1 MNDYDESQVVADND
15 TMDTTV
21 EDEVVEQPKEDKRP
35 SSVVKLLKQR
45 NELKKQNEELSAKV
59 SETQILAKKMAE
71 LEEMVA
77 KQALD
82 TEVKQEKNEFFAKNP
97 VAKDYE
103 SEIDKLSIE
112 KSLSYDEAFKLYA
125 AINKPEL
132 LVDEQYRNKGKSSSL
147 TWVARESTTNPDAPQ
162 SIKDFDTPEAFWER
176 SENMARNSRK
186 EEWYSN

>member
-147 TWVARESTTNPDAPQ
+147 T
-162 SIKDFDTPEAFWER
+162 
-176 SENMARNSRK
+176 
-186 EEWYSN
+186 

>member
-82 TEVKQEKNEFFAKNP
+82 TEAKQEKNEFFAKNP

-103 SEIDKLSIE
+103 GEIDKLSSE

-147 TWVARESTTNPDAPQ
+147 TWVARESTTNPDVPQ
-162 SIKDFDTPEAFWER
+162 SIKDFHTPEAFWER
-176 SENMARNSRK
+176 SEKMARNSRK